1 MPFKTVHA
9 AYWLRVKD
17 LFLILVFEGDASDV
31 ETVAAETIGAEL
43 MSARAQDEFV
53 AAFEAE
59 ERQ

>member
-1 MPFKTVHA
+1 MAQISA
-9 AYWLRVKD
+9 ARVKD
-17 LFLILVFEGDASDV
+17 LFSILVFEGDAFDV